1 VSYAPRH
8 ARHEYRLA
16 KNVQVR
22 KNGIEID
29 GEEFPYHIHID
40 GPVVERVGDE
50 PLATLW
56 VPVLVEV
63 ADGSIVLGDN

>member
-1 VSYAPRH
+1 MSYAPRH

-29 GEEFPYHIHID
+29 GEEFPYHICID
-40 GPVVERVGDE
+40 GPVIERSEDD

-56 VPVLVEV
+56 IPVVV
-63 ADGSIVLGDN
+63 DVCNGGVVFGDN